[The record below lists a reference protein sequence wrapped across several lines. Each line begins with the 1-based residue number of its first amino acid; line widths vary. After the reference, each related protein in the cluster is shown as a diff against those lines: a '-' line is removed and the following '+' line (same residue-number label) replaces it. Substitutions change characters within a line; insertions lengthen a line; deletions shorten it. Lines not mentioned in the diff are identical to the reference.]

1 MIAIKEYAERRG
13 VSTQAIYKQLKVH
26 KEALDGH
33 IIKENG
39 KTMLDDFAVEYLNG
53 NVKENPLILVD
64 AELQEELDRL
74 RRRETELLDEL
85 NNKNNQ
91 LLMMKDQMI
100 QLQLENQQLKL
111 AAPEVVQPKKKWWEF
126 WK

>member
-1 MIAIKEYAERRG
+1 MIAVKDYAERRG

-33 IIKENG
+33 VLKENG
-39 KTMLDDFAVEYLNG
+39 KTMLDDYAVEYLNG

-64 AELQEELDRL
+64 AELQEELERL
-74 RRRETELLDEL
+74 RERETELLDKL
-85 NNKNNQ
+85 DKKNDLIITMQ
-91 LLMMKDQMI
+91 HQI
-100 QLQLENQQLKL
+100 GQLQLENQQLKL
-111 AAPEVVQPKKKWWEF
+111 AAPEPQKKKRFWEF